1 MNRSNIKIIQCS
13 EPHTGST
20 LLLNLIYG
28 YVCPAEEIH
37 WNTEK
42 LIDKHCITKTHDVE
56 IDKWMKKYPQYKMI
70 FIGSNR
76 ENHPKIN
83 NKYNKYKNVLVI
95 DYKDINETDTNS
107 LEKIVNFTFDKFQN
121 IIPKAL
127 RHTNDDAET
136 KQNMITRI
144 TNMNKLTEEIKNKP
158 FAYWDRF
165 YGIHGSHKNRKT

>member
-13 EPHTGST
+13 KPHTGST
-20 LLLNLIYG
+20 LLLNLIHG

-42 LIDKHCITKTHDVE
+42 LIDKYCITKTHDVE

-107 LEKIVNFTFDKFQN
+107 LEKIVNFTFDKFQT
-121 IIPKAL
+121 IIPNAL
-127 RHTNDDAET
+127 RHTNDDTET